1 MSSRTPSSFTI
12 ESLESRRLLAATV
25 ALDRGILTVVG
36 DAAADRIDVAYSAD
50 RSELLVT
57 VNGTSAGGY
66 SAASVGRVSIDGGA
80 GDDVITTDFRGRSIL
95 RGGPGNDSIN
105 AGGGDDQLFGDAGN
119 DTILGN
125 RGRDVIYGGDG
136 NDVLSGGTGPD
147 VLIGEAGNDSVVGSA
162 GDDRLFGDGILDTD
176 SENAAAGSDTLGGSE
191 GRDTLYGGLGADLI
205 SGGPGTQDLVNYSD
219 RSADLFVTIGAADQS
234 GARGERDTVTV
245 DTEKVNGGAGNDVL
259 QGSGGR
265 NVLFGGPGNDVLL
278 GEGGADSLFGAEGND
293 SLAGGSGSDLLDG
306 GTGTNDLEGGDGN
319 DTLNL
324 QAGAAD
330 TYDAGGGANTVN
342 AGPNAVNRAL
352 AQPQSYTNPTQDAD
366 WPDPTIVRVG
376 DTFYMSH
383 TTGGPDF
390 GNPLY
395 SSKDLTN
402 WTFVKNLLTP
412 ENKPAFMRSEFWAPE
427 IHRVNGKF
435 VLVTTSTSSV
445 TNRLTIAIAQ
455 SDAID
460 GTYTYQDQPIVS
472 DGVSVLDPS
481 IFQDDDGRVYLLWK
495 RDADR
500 GGGVGGSIRIRE
512 MNAAGTAFADGSAER
527 VLLASDVG
535 QGQPFERGLVE
546 APEMIKRGGQ
556 YYLFYSGG
564 FIDDSYRVGVARG
577 GNLTDPFERNPAN
590 PIVANNATW
599 NGPGHG
605 QPFADADGTEY
616 FYYHAHHGDPNAV
629 GGRVQVMDRI
639 EFVDGWPTFGNGGT
653 VSTAPQTAPRTGD
666 FPAYAYALPPAGP
679 LSGTSTLTGGATDD
693 RGVAKYDFFADSASG
708 EAFIGHATRDGD
720 RWVLDWN
727 TRAAAN
733 GTYALTA
740 RVTDTAGHVTT
751 APSRVVAVAN

>member
-1 MSSRTPSSFTI
+1 MTRRTPPSATL
-12 ESLESRRLLAATV
+12 ESLEPRRLLAATA
-25 ALDRGILTVVG
+25 ALDQGILKVVG
-36 DAAADRIDVAYSAD
+36 DGASDRIDVAYSAD
-50 RSELLVT
+50 QSELLVT
-57 VNGTSAGGY
+57 VNGAPAGGY
-66 SAASVGRVSIDGGA
+66 AASGVGRVSVDGGA

-105 AGGGDDQLFGDAGN
+105 SGGGDDQLFGDAGN

-176 SENAAAGSDTLGGSE
+176 SGVGGDDTLGGSA

-245 DTEKVNGGAGNDVL
+245 DTEKVNGGSGNDVL

-265 NVLFGGPGNDVLL
+265 NVLYGGPGNDVLL

-293 SLAGGSGSDLLDG
+293 SLSGGSGSDLLDG

-319 DTLNL
+319 DTLNMRS
-324 QAGAAD
+324 GAAD
-330 TYDAGGGANTVN
+330 TYDAGRGRN
-342 AGPNAVNRAL
+342 ALNAPADAVNRAL
-352 AQPQSYTNPTQDAD
+352 AQPQTYANPTQDLD

-412 ENKPAFMRSEFWAPE
+412 ENKPAFMHSEFWAPE
-427 IHRVNGKF
+427 IHRVKDRF
-435 VLVTTSTSSV
+435 VLVTTSTSSA
-445 TNRLTIAIAQ
+445 TNQLTIAIAQ
-455 SDAID
+455 SPTID
-460 GTYTYQDQPIVS
+460 GNYTYQDQPIVS
-472 DGVSVLDPS
+472 NAVAALDPT
-481 IFQDDDGRVYLLWK
+481 IFQDDDGKVYLLWK

-512 MNAAGTAFADGSAER
+512 MNADGTAFAAGSVER
-527 VLLASDVG
+527 VLLASDNG

-546 APEMIKRGGQ
+546 APEMIKRAGV

-577 GNLTDPFERNPAN
+577 TNLTDLFERNPAN
-590 PIVANNATW
+590 PLLANNATW

-605 QPFADADGTEY
+605 QPFADADGAEY

-629 GGRVQVMDRI
+629 PGRVQVMDPI
-639 EFVDGWPTFGNGGT
+639 QFFDGWPAFNGGT
-653 VSTAPQTAPRTGD
+653 PSTTPQSAPRTGD
-666 FPAYAYALPPAGP
+666 FPAYAYELAPAGP
-679 LSGTSTLTGGATDD
+679 LSGTSTLVGGADDD
-693 RGVAKYDFFADSASG
+693 RGVAKYDFFADSPSG
-708 EAFIGHATRDGD
+708 ETFVGHAARDGD

-727 TRAAAN
+727 TRSAAN
-733 GTYALTA
+733 GTYRLIA

-751 APSRVVAVAN
+751 APTREVTVAN